1 MKNHCFLGI
10 ITIVIAI
17 LCAGC
22 IAGSGIE
29 GTYGVDDRP
38 DLTLKLFED
47 GTFYYDGN
55 WYEFSGE
62 YSVEENTVY
71 FKTSMGAFTGLV
83 KGDTIT
89 DSEDGIVWVKV
100 VD

>member
-1 MKNHCFLGI
+1 MKKHTFFGI

-22 IAGSGIE
+22 MAGSGIE

-38 DLTLKLFED
+38 DLTLILFED

-55 WYEFSGE
+55 WYEISGE
-62 YSVEENTVY
+62 YSVKENTVY
-71 FKTSMGAFTGLV
+71 FKTFMGSFTG
-83 KGDTIT
+83 KIENDTIT